1 MSNLTTIEVKAF
13 VPARDFALSKQSY
26 QDLGFELA
34 WSNDNLAYLHHGNSS
49 FLPIVIPIDR
59 EGLDPNVLAEHCER
73 GRAKVL
79 LCMPRVHNPTTRQLS
94 KERRIRVVELIH
106 KFGLSLIED
115 DVYGPSPDRP
125 DASLSTECPGRS
137 YYVGSLSKS
146 LAPGL
151 RIGFIAA
158 PASAIPS
165 LSAIGQSLSWMV
177 SPLMAELAAEWIT
190 TGLAEKIA
198 EEHRNE
204 VFARQEMVT
213 QISVLATPGTV
224 RRDHTHDLII
234 QFAAS
239 SRVTLVGSEDLARLG
254 EAHMCGNAV
263 ADADILAE
271 IAPAFVDHDGKR
283 TDTIVLA
290 CTHYPLL
297 LERFRAL
304 APWPVNWIDPA
315 PAIARRVVQLIGGR
329 DLQAQTP
336 DGVAIFTG
344 RYPEASLRA
353 ALESRRFHKIETA
366 AIA

>member
-1 MSNLTTIEVKAF
+1 MLPTILIFDSGLGGLTVHSEI
-13 VPARDFALSKQSY
+13 AR
-26 QDLGFELA
+26 
-34 WSNDNLAYLHHGNSS
+34 
-49 FLPIVIPIDR
+49 V
-59 EGLDPNVLAEHCER
+59 
-73 GRAKVL
+73 
-79 LCMPRVHNPTTRQLS
+79 
-94 KERRIRVVELIH
+94 
-106 KFGLSLIED
+106 
-115 DVYGPSPDRP
+115 RP
-125 DASLSTECPGRS
+125 DAQFVYVIDDALFPYGRLASDALVSRVVATMDHLIPRIEPDLVVIACNTASTLVMPALRARFAMPF
-137 YYVGSLSKS
+137 VGTVPAIKS
-146 LAPGL
+146 
-151 RIGFIAA
+151 AA
-158 PASAIPS
+158 K
-165 LSAIGQSLSWMV
+165 L
-177 SPLMAELAAEWIT
+177 T
-190 TGLAEKIA
+190 KT
-198 EEHRNE
+198 N
-204 VFARQEMVT
+204 VF
-213 QISVLATPGTV
+213 SVLATPGTV
-224 RRDHTHDLII
+224 RRDYTHDLII

-254 EAHMCGNAV
+254 ETHMCGNAV

-329 DLQAQTP
+329 DLQAPTP